1 MITIAATPERAR
13 ASDAPDCPRAFDRAQ
28 PVLAGSNRAHHLA
41 RADWRF
47 LLPPMTGAR
56 VLYLGDPHIGEL
68 SALDSARLVVIA
80 ASLPGQRARQLLAE
94 AGAAGLRN
102 VVHVHAGAR
111 AALPLRD
118 GAFDFVIAGGK
129 QGLRALAL
137 PSGTHRDIG
146 RVLARDGRVYV
157 ATNVPGSAPLL
168 RRWLKRCVGPAQRAA
183 VCWTVWRKGSMRAAV
198 PLASAALVG
207 RHFFGDVLYGRTRA
221 GRMLVQG
228 AVALSRARL
237 LHHALADRVAIAS
250 RAPADTNVFDHVVH
264 IARRHG
270 IDLGQHAIGLLSH
283 GNYDSN
289 KNAFFAFP
297 AGSARPDV
305 LIKVTRTPAFNH
317 RLSAEH
323 ESLRLL
329 HQGAYVPA
337 GSYPEALFLDR
348 FGELAVL
355 GQKIVEGT
363 PFRRATTARTDC
375 PAARS
380 AIEWITRLGTAS
392 AHHDASARS
401 TLTDRLGQLLANVAA
416 TFPLDERERDF
427 LAARLTA
434 FAAGTDALPLV
445 FRHADAGTWNVLVTP
460 AGEAAFLDWEVSER
474 CGPALWDLLDFVQSY
489 GSWMAR
495 VVGATDAL
503 SRDAAFMEEGPV
515 LDLLVDAVQRYC
527 AAVGLART
535 DIEPLFY
542 TYWLD
547 RADRQS
553 AWAAGPL
560 VDASYF
566 QLLRASIAR
575 RNGRGLRRLL
585 D

>member
-1 MITIAATPERAR
+1 MMNVAAAPGRQR
-13 ASDAPDCPRAFDRAQ
+13 SSDRSLRTRP
-28 PVLAGSNRAHHLA
+28 GSNRAHHLA

-56 VLYLGDPHIGEL
+56 VLFLGAPHIGEL
-68 SALDSARLVVIA
+68 SALDSARLVVVA
-80 ASLPGQRARQLLAE
+80 ASLSPERARHLLAAARE
-94 AGAAGLRN
+94 AGLDN
-102 VVHVHAGAR
+102 VAHLDVDVR

-118 GAFDFVIAGGK
+118 GSFDVVIVAGK
-129 QGLRALAL
+129 LGLRTLTL
-137 PSGTHRDIG
+137 PPSTHRDTG
-146 RVLARDGRVYV
+146 RVLAPAGRVYV
-157 ATNVPGSAPLL
+157 ATNVPAGALLL
-168 RRWLKRCVGPAQRAA
+168 RRWLNRCVGPVHRAA

-207 RHFFGDVLYGRTRA
+207 RHFFGDVLYGRTLA
-221 GRMLVQG
+221 GRVLVQA
-228 AVALSRARL
+228 AVALSRAGL

-250 RAPADTNVFDHVVH
+250 RGPADTNVFHHLVH

-270 IDLGQHAIGLLSH
+270 IDLGKHAIGLLSH

-297 AGSARPDV
+297 AGSAHPDV

-329 HQGAYVPA
+329 HEGSYVPS

-348 FGELAVL
+348 FGELALL

-363 PFRRATTARTDC
+363 PFRRATTARPDC

-380 AIEWITRLGTAS
+380 GIEWITRLGSAS
-392 AHHDASARS
+392 AQRDASARS
-401 TLTDRLGQLLANVAA
+401 SLTHRLEQLLARVAA
-416 TFPLDERERDF
+416 TYPLDEREREF
-427 LAARLTA
+427 LAARLA
-434 FAAGTDALPLV
+434 ALAAGTGPLPLV
-445 FRHADAGTWNVLVTP
+445 FRHADAGTWNMLVTP

-474 CGPALWDLLDFVQSY
+474 SGPPLWDLLDFVQSY

-495 VVGATDAL
+495 VAGATDTL

-515 LDLLVDAVQRYC
+515 LDLLIDAVQRYC
-527 AAVGLART
+527 TAVGLART
-535 DIEPLFY
+535 DIEPLLY

-560 VDASYF
+560 ADASYF
-566 QLLRASIAR
+566 RLLRAGIAR
-575 RNGRGLRRLL
+575 RDGRALCRLL
-585 D
+585 E